1 VPPPEGERVCSIPSE
16 LPRLSRAAHVQLEW
30 IRSSPR
36 LLWLAEPEFHCN
48 GWNCDQEPVSPP
60 LPVIPLLAVYG
71 RKRSHS
77 NAGSIRGKTE

>member
-1 VPPPEGERVCSIPSE
+1 MFHSLRAPQARQ
-16 LPRLSRAAHVQLEW
+16 AAHVQPER

-60 LPVIPLLAVYG
+60 LPLIPPLAVYG
-71 RKRSHS
+71 RKPSHS
-77 NAGSIRGKTE
+77 NAGRIRGKTEL